1 MKKIYSL
8 LLVLSLIT
16 TLGFS
21 QSSFGFV
28 EKFGFDGQ
36 NGSVT
41 TMASFKGKLYAGMGN
56 YMGQIYSSSTADPSS
71 FSKVYDPLLYGN
83 VKNFTVSS
91 DGAGYLFASL
101 KGGAGFGQR
110 TYGTN
115 HTMATPPS
123 KVVRTIDGITWEDY
137 YELPFGSFGQLE
149 VTAINV
155 FKGTGLI
162 DSVYI
167 AYVDDSG
174 NARVVRNSLSANDF
188 AASATWE
195 EVLNFS
201 TDLGSSASITSSVV
215 FGGKLI
221 YSTNDNRIY
230 ETTDGVNYSENT
242 SFYNAIG
249 GGSLA
254 GNSFI
259 SSMNVFNSDLYLGTN
274 NPNQGQ
280 LWKTNNGTTFDS
292 LVSINGFFQ
301 IKHLLA
307 AGGKIWIIATDNQ
320 QFQIGSYNGV
330 SYTIENNNEFGS
342 TDIEAENNSSVAEF
356 NNHIYFGVEHYNS
369 GMKRFANN
377 PKNKNNVN
385 RLTNNNPDEILEM
398 YSNGGQIWRT
408 CLVGPMPVVSINNGV
423 DTIVCNG
430 APVVLNASA
439 GFNNYLWLEDE
450 TTQAITATA
459 TGFYA
464 VTVTGANGCKNTAEY
479 TILNPTT
486 IDVTFNDSIT
496 NTAVSPILV
505 CEGNTTPTLI
515 AKPESDSY
523 GLKLENPNKG
533 FVTPGSTAFAS
544 RQLTIELWINPSSTN
559 NGMIVTEYDLGG
571 AWSLDNHD
579 VIEYYGGTIYVE
591 LPGMSETNI
600 GNVPVNQWSH
610 VVLRY
615 DGTTL
620 KGFINGV
627 LSGGSTG
634 SWAIPTSGSDAFKIG
649 HTFANGTG
657 SNGTMEGIIK
667 DLRIWNLA
675 RTDSAIIA
683 DMNNLPAGV
692 YPELIYHYP
701 LNEGTGAVANDISG
715 NANHSVNLTGTFVIP
730 QAVTITPA
738 VGAIDLGN
746 NYFQF
751 NPIVTTNYNASYTN
765 AAGCLVNTDF
775 TVEVPKVN
783 FTGSLPSVCGGVDAS
798 IYMTTP
804 GSYTITPSVIDANPF
819 FTPSPQPTVSTW
831 YYVSG
836 FSANGGCAINDSI
849 LINVGPTFLSNVGN
863 PLPLTPCEESNVTLD
878 ALASDGT
885 APYTFYWQA
894 SGNTPFDTTN
904 VDSLSYYAGSLN
916 SSVTVTGIDAIGCPL
931 SPPVTFA
938 INPTISSTLTGLVTT
953 PPPTSINID
962 NGFVYIFKHQPGNA
976 GFDTI
981 GYTPLNANG
990 EYAFNNLLAGD
1001 YLIKALP
1008 DEVSFPLAVP
1018 TYYGNAFQWDSSLV
1032 YTHGC
1037 VQADT
1042 ANIQIVVSTQNT
1054 IGPGA
1059 ISGFILEGQAFGTN
1073 RLLGPGTQPNNP
1085 FVPGGPLKG
1094 IDVKLGKNPG
1104 GGIQARTMSDSTGYY
1119 VFDSLPVGGYT
1130 IYVDIPNLPM
1140 DSTRS
1145 VVISGADSSIQ
1156 NNYFADSAS
1165 IYINPDTIS
1174 SVGIYSS
1181 AKSYENKFSIY
1192 PNPAKDLL
1200 YINYELEKESKVGFE
1215 ITNVFGQVI
1224 KTEPML
1230 RHTEGKNIFIFNINQ
1245 LNLSGG
1251 VYFISILNENKK
1263 YTQRVVL
1270 IE

>member
-1 MKKIYSL
+1 MISI
-8 LLVLSLIT
+8 LSI
-16 TLGFS
+16 S
-21 QSSFGFV
+21 QTSFGFV
-28 EKFGFDGQ
+28 EKLGFDGQ

-41 TMASFKGKLYAGMGN
+41 TMASFKGKLYVGMGN
-56 YMGQIYSSSTADPSS
+56 FSAPIFSSANGDPNS
-71 FSKVYDPLLYGN
+71 FSNVYDPMLHHK
-83 VKNFTVSS
+83 VSNFCVTT
-91 DGAGYLFASL
+91 DGLGYIYAGLI
-101 KGGAGFGQR
+101 GGASMPQR
-110 TYGTN
+110 LMN
-115 HTMATPPS
+115 NNQVQATPAS
-123 KVVRTIDGITWEDY
+123 KVVRSTDGVNWEDY
-137 YELPFGSFGQLE
+137 YELPFGAMNQLE
-149 VTAINV
+149 ITAINV
-155 FKGTGLI
+155 FKGTDAI

-167 AYVDDSG
+167 AYTDDSG
-174 NARVVRNSLSANDF
+174 ISHIVRNAIDANDF
-188 AASATWE
+188 VNSATWQ
-195 EVLNFS
+195 EVANFN
-201 TDLGSSASITSSVV
+201 TLFSSGAQITSSVV

-221 YSTNDNRIY
+221 YTTTDNRLF
-230 ETTDGVNYSENT
+230 ETIDGVTFTENINYFN
-242 SFYNAIG
+242 IMG
-249 GGSLA
+249 GGSTT
-254 GNSFI
+254 GNSYT
-259 SSMNVFNSDLYLGTN
+259 SSLAAFGGNLYLGTS
-274 NPNQGQ
+274 NPGTAQ
-280 LWKTNNGTTFDS
+280 LWRTNNGTTFDS
-292 LVSINGFFQ
+292 LLSIPSFFR
-301 IKHLLA
+301 IKNLTT
-307 AGGKIWIIATDNQ
+307 AGGKLWMLAVDGNV
-320 QFQIGSYNGV
+320 FDVASYNGTT
-330 SYTIENNNEFGS
+330 YTVESTNEFGGI
-342 TDIEAENNSSVAEF
+342 DLEAQDNSSIAVF
-356 NNHIYFGVEHYNS
+356 DNHIYIGVKHFS
-369 GMKRFANN
+369 GGEKRLANN
-377 PKNKNNVN
+377 PKTKGEVN
-385 RLTNNNPDEILEM
+385 RQANNPEDEILEFG
-398 YSNGGQIWRT
+398 SNGGQIWRT
-408 CLVGPMPVVSINNGV
+408 CIAGPMPVVSINNGT
-423 DTIVCNG
+423 DTTVCNG

-450 TTQAITATA
+450 TTQAITTTT

-464 VTVTGANGCKNTAEY
+464 VTVTDANGCKNTAEY

-486 IDVTFNDSIT
+486 IDVTFNNSIT

-523 GLKLENPNKG
+523 GLKLEDPNKG

-600 GNVPVNQWSH
+600 GSVPVNQWSH

-634 SWAIPTSGSDAFKIG
+634 SWALPTSGSDAFKIG
-649 HTFANGTG
+649 HTFANGFG

-730 QAVTITPA
+730 QVVTITPA

-751 NPIVTTNYNASYTN
+751 NPIETTNYNASYTN

-783 FTGSLPSVCGGVDAS
+783 FTGSLPAVCGGVDAS

-831 YYVSG
+831 YYASG

-938 INPTISSTLTGLVTT
+938 INPTISSTLTGLITT
-953 PPPTSINID
+953 PPPSSINID

-1037 VQADT
+1037 VQTDT

-1104 GGIQARTMSDSTGYY
+1104 GGIQARTMSDSTGFY

-1263 YTQRVVL
+1263 YTQCVVV